1 MRRGRGGGRSF
12 DKLRMR
18 FDKLR
23 MRFDKLRMRFDKLRM
38 RFDKLRMRPQGVIII
53 HRFTAETGNRLR

>member
-1 MRRGRGGGRSF
+1 
-12 DKLRMR
+12 MR

-38 RFDKLRMRPQGVIII
+38 SALSRMPINES
-53 HRFTAETGNRLR
+53 FWN